1 MFSLTHQQ
9 WTNWSESFISK
20 PEMILYPKNE
30 EDIHNIIKYCHKN
43 KKKIRVIGAGH
54 SFTPLAVTN
63 NILLSLE
70 NFSGIDKID
79 YENKRVSVWAGTTL
93 LELGKLLYKHGL
105 SMENL
110 GDINV
115 QTIAG
120 AISTGTHGS
129 GINFGNLSTQVTE
142 LSIIT
147 ASGDY
152 LTISETENSHL
163 FNAARLSLGLLGIII
178 KVEIN
183 VISAHQLISVSKR
196 STINKSFPNLNELIK
211 TNRHFEFFWF
221 PHTETIQIKT
231 LNPATSNPKNNL
243 KGSST
248 FNDLII
254 ENGALSLVSKL
265 SRMQPK
271 LSRFISKMIAL
282 SIPTGHTIGN
292 SFEMYATPR
301 LVKFNEM
308 EYSIPAEHMASAMK
322 DINYVIQKYKF
333 DVHFPIECRYVKGD
347 KLWLS
352 PSYERDAAYIAI
364 HMYKGMAYKH
374 YFAKLEEVFK
384 HYQGRPHWGKEHT
397 LTPID
402 LQNLFPKY
410 NDFLQVRKQLDPNNL
425 FLNSYLAELF
435 TIK

>member
-221 PHTETIQIKT
+221 PHTETIQMKT

-271 LSRFISKMIAL
+271 LSPFISKMIAL
-282 SIPTGHTIGN
+282 SIPPGHTSGN
-292 SFEMYATPR
+292 SFEMYAPPR

-352 PSYERDAAYIAI
+352 PSYE
-364 HMYKGMAYKH
+364 
-374 YFAKLEEVFK
+374 
-384 HYQGRPHWGKEHT
+384 
-397 LTPID
+397 
-402 LQNLFPKY
+402 
-410 NDFLQVRKQLDPNNL
+410 
-425 FLNSYLAELF
+425 
-435 TIK
+435 